1 MDQDNR
7 DHTRILIVDDRE
19 EDRVILQGIL
29 IDKYRVYQVCS
40 GKECLKAIRKY
51 QPHLVLLDI
60 SMPGDMDGIET
71 LRQIREKDK
80 TLPVIIITGVGTYE
94 RNIET
99 YRLGASDFIAKPS
112 DVSNIRERIENI
124 LVLSKQKKL
133 DSEEHSLQKAEK
145 EFFKKEYL
153 NMIQA
158 LCELIELKNP
168 YTRRHS
174 QKVTKYAVEI
184 AKEMRLSLE
193 EIEQVHQSGLI
204 HDIGKVGISDDIL
217 NKPGRLTDEEFAEIK
232 KHPVLGIK
240 VLKHLRLL
248 QPEMSIVVHHHER
261 WDGNGYPNKLQGNK
275 IPRASRILAVAD
287 SFDAMLTTRPYRN
300 AQPIDY
306 AISELHR
313 CSGTQ
318 FDPEVVEAFLSVLK
332 KNPDIIEVDQS
343 LELTQSKS

>member
-7 DHTRILIVDDRE
+7 EQTRILIVDDRE
-19 EDRVILQGIL
+19 EDREILIGIL
-29 IDKYRVYQVCS
+29 TDRYCVYQVCS
-40 GKECLKAIRKY
+40 GEECLRAIKKY

-60 SMPGDMDGIET
+60 SMPGAMDGIET
-71 LRQIREKDK
+71 LRRIREKDK
-80 TLPVIIITGVGTYE
+80 RLPVIIITGVGTYE

-99 YRLGASDFIAKPS
+99 YRLGASDFIAKPY
-112 DVSNIRERIENI
+112 DVSNIRERIEKV
-124 LVLSKQKKL
+124 LVLSEQKKL
-133 DSEEHSLQKAEK
+133 NIERHSLQKAEK

-193 EIEQVHQSGLI
+193 EIQQVHQSGLI

-232 KHPVLGIK
+232 KHPIMGIK

-287 SFDAMLTTRPYRN
+287 SFDAMLSTRSYRN

-306 AISELHR
+306 AISELHH

-318 FDPEVVEAFLSVLK
+318 FDPEVVEAFLSVLEK
-332 KNPDIIEVDQS
+332 KPDIIEVDQP
-343 LELTQSKS
+343 LELTKH